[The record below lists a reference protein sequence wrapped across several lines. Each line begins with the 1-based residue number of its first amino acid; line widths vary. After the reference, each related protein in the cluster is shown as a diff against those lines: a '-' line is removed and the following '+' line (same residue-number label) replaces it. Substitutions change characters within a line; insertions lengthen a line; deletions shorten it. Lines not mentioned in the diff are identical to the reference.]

1 MLWTKIV
8 LALAGFALCFAEMLI
23 PGFGI
28 FGIAGVLCLTAS
40 VIMVGMEF
48 GIGAFFAMTAGII
61 VLFAITI
68 FFLKKSGLSGRVIL
82 QDRQN
87 AEALAEDFS
96 DLEGKCG
103 IAETTLRPFG
113 TAEIEG
119 KRYDVCS
126 IDGFIEPGQS
136 VRVVQVK
143 NSRIEVRLKK

>member
-48 GIGAFFAMTAGII
+48 GIGAFFAMTAGIL

-68 FFLKKSGLSGRVIL
+68 FFLKKSGLSGDVYK
-82 QDRQN
+82 RQAMN
-87 AEALAEDFS
+87 
-96 DLEGKCG
+96 C
-103 IAETTLRPFG
+103 
-113 TAEIEG
+113 
-119 KRYDVCS
+119 
-126 IDGFIEPGQS
+126 
-136 VRVVQVK
+136 
-143 NSRIEVRLKK
+143 